1 MRVNKILEI
10 NKYTEQR
17 NLDEVEFK
25 EKKKNINKDNIKFS
39 EVLKGIQKN
48 KHVYR
53 L

>member
-17 NLDEVEFK
+17 NLDKVEFK
-25 EKKKNINKDNIKFS
+25 QKKKNTNKDNIKFS

-48 KHVYR
+48 KHVY
-53 L
+53 